1 MNKKEYGFETL
12 AIHAGQQ
19 PDPSNGAIM
28 TPVCLSSTFVQ
39 ESPGVFKNYDYS
51 RAGNPTRE
59 AYEKCIAA
67 LEGAEYGYAF
77 SSGCAA
83 TSTVLQMLKSGDEII
98 ANDDMYG
105 GTFRLFNSVY
115 TQFDLKFNYVDLR
128 DSKNLE
134 AAITDKTKLI
144 WLETPTNPS
153 LKIADIEAICK
164 IAKSKNILVAV
175 DNTFMSPYFQKP
187 LSLGADLVVHSATK
201 FIGGHSDVIGGVVV
215 TANKELS
222 EKIYFLQ
229 KSVGAVQSPFDSY
242 MALRS
247 LKTLPLRMKAHQEN
261 AMAVAQFLEAHSK
274 VEKVLYPGLESH
286 PQHEL
291 ARRQMSGYGG
301 MVTFF
306 IKGGLEAAKTF
317 LESVEVFSLAESLG
331 GVESLVEHPAIMT
344 HASIPKDMREEL
356 GISDTLIRLSVGVE
370 SQEDLIHDLKQA
382 LDKA

>member
-1 MNKKEYGFETL
+1 MSKKKYGFETL
-12 AIHAGQQ
+12 AIHAGQS
-19 PDPSNGAIM
+19 PDPSHGAIM

-39 ESPGVFKNYDYS
+39 KSPGVYDKYDYS
-51 RAGNPTRE
+51 RAGNPTRD
-59 AYEKCIAA
+59 AYENCIAA
-67 LEGAEYGYAF
+67 LEGGDKGFAF
-77 SSGCAA
+77 ASGCAA
-83 TSTVLQMLKSGDEII
+83 TSTVLQLLKSGDEVL

-115 TQFDLKFNYVDLR
+115 TQFDIKFNYVDLR
-128 DSKNLE
+128 DISKFE
-134 AAITDKTKLI
+134 QAITEKTKLI

-153 LKIADIEAICK
+153 LKLADIEAICK
-164 IAKSKNILVAV
+164 IAKAKNILVAV

-187 LSLGADLVVHSATK
+187 LELGADLVVHSATK
-201 FIGGHSDVIGGVVV
+201 FINGHSDLIGGVVV
-215 TANKELS
+215 TANAELS
-222 EKIYFLQ
+222 EKIFFLQ

-261 AMAVAQFLEAHSK
+261 AMSIAQFLEAHPK

-286 PQHEL
+286 PQYEL
-291 ARRQMSGYGG
+291 AKKQMSGSGG

-306 IKGGLEAAKTF
+306 IKGGLDQARHF
-317 LESVEVFSLAESLG
+317 LEAVEVFSLAESLG

-344 HASIPKDMREEL
+344 HASIPKEMRDKL

-370 SQEDLIHDLKQA
+370 TKQDLIDDIEQA
-382 LDKA
+382 LSKA